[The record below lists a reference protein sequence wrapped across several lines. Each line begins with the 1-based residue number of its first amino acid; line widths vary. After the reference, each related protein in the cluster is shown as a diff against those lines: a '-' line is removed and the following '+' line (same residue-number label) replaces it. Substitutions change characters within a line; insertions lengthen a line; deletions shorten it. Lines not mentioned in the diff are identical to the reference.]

1 MITLN
6 SKLEQS
12 KQIYFEALK
21 LGVADENHLSSLPF
35 RIRVH

>member
-6 SKLEQS
+6 SELEQS
-12 KQIYFEALK
+12 KQIYFEALQ
-21 LGVADENHLSSLPF
+21 LGVADANNLSSRPF